1 MHWSRAA
8 QGYLPWRH
16 TSQWV
21 PPKPELPAPVIVTP
35 EPEAEEA
42 APRFRVGQV
51 WRTRGGVE
59 CTVVHIRSD
68 YLSQFPIYT
77 DLYGHHHHSISGK
90 SILSYGEDH
99 KDDLVE
105 LISEPSAPEP
115 PTSPIPEPAPAA
127 PEPEPE
133 PKPEPQLREDY
144 TTCLNCYV
152 VYKSSKSRCPNCG
165 YGFVP
170 EPEPEKATRGFLEFT
185 RVRYQDGFIDCAIGT
200 DHTAFIRFSAV
211 RCFSEP
217 DWVQVR
223 PLPQPGEE

>member
-133 PKPEPQLREDY
+133 A
-144 TTCLNCYV
+144 
-152 VYKSSKSRCPNCG
+152 
-165 YGFVP
+165 
-170 EPEPEKATRGFLEFT
+170 EKATRGFLEF
-185 RVRYQDGFIDCAIGT
+185 VRIPYETGFLDSAVGT
-200 DHTAFIRFSAV
+200 DNTAWGRYREGKHDDDI
-211 RCFSEP
+211 
-217 DWVQVR
+217 WIQIR